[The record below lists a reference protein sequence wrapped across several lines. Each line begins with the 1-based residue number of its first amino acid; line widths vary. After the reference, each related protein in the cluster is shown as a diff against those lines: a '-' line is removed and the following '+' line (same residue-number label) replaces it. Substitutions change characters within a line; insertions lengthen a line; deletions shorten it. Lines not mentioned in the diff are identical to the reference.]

1 MGKQAITTNEAP
13 DFFSNIKSV
22 TVPESVRRVMVQQ
35 NQDPNQW
42 QSQLNQRIQAGGA
55 TKEEALSRAFTL
67 FDQIEGSQKYTNL
80 LVEGLK
86 AKRSKVEAVETQA
99 ANVPQPVPAQQPE
112 PVQPTPQPAESTDR
126 VSASQAFMGSLW
138 NSLTQIVEGS
148 ADFIND
154 ASRAVDLG
162 YEKLPFQTDYTRER
176 TKNAKARYDA
186 ARKEI
191 NTDIAGV
198 RARVDA
204 ESKKQ
209 PFSFSTN
216 KKGNLE
222 VDFSEIDDPKK
233 WMAALGSGIG
243 SLVSILAPTKKASM
257 LMSFTQMYSDNQDE
271 AIEAGLEGNSAAAY
285 ASGVSLVGSALEM
298 LGDAGILKAVKGEA
312 GREVVKQ
319 VVKDKSGRALTELAE
334 KGLTPEIFQD
344 VVQKTFTES
353 LKELGNGSRI
363 ASLKNIAR
371 KIGRAAAPE
380 AGTEFAQEWSTYAG
394 KSIYNDQFSDG
405 AEAGKGAFSTDAYK
419 TLGDATFGA
428 LMGAFL
434 GGAIGTLAPNS
445 KEQHETLGAFIN
457 ADIKAQ
463 LEANPNLTIDDIK
476 QNARFNNLL
485 KVATANGQFN
495 DETGKPN
502 QQKIDDITQKAN
514 LIYDTYYDFKDMPG
528 FSGEDRLAMFNVTD
542 VRNRNATALN
552 QLNQT
557 VGQIQE
563 VQSEID
569 NLTNTGGNP
578 LAITKLQAAKAQMEE
593 SLGDIDPA
601 TGQYN
606 LIQQAENNNAR
617 MENVFQQAIPAIS
630 SQDTNLKAL
639 GRSFLNSNID
649 SFRDEEFI
657 PESETILPD
666 GSVIVRD
673 NDSTAIRRV
682 VSGLIPQEST
692 IAEQINSANYKPIP
706 RYEKQFAP
714 IDNFAEYQQAAQ
726 NIREDNLSRIS
737 YDTTSPYSYA
747 EDARELLETVAG
759 EVQAVGGSPNMETR
773 VNKAY
778 DLYNQIVDED
788 TRTRIPSVAPLSYE
802 EFSTLVGYQPQA
814 NSSAEP
820 VVDPQGYAITQKQQ
834 ELGIKAGVEDVY
846 NPSEQTMDTIIDILE
861 GSTETPISKIDSA
874 TKELLAMRKMWQ
886 NRRRSSKREFTLG
899 QIDDVIRE
907 IEADLETLQNEK
919 SYQEDPESRPQ
930 PEPVSEP
937 TTNES
942 DEDTTQNES
951 TDSEGTDSV
960 TDQPHSVQSEY
971 ASAAAVEELLEP
983 AIQQEGELSEVLG
996 SAIESTEAAI
1006 QAEDEQQI
1014 SRAIADAQRALDA
1027 IRQSDGL
1034 TEGIIGAVDTI
1045 VNEDTGDSSGSTE
1058 GTQPDE
1064 SPVIA
1069 VTNRRK
1075 LRKDQ
1080 RRIVNPERIA
1090 ALRKFPN
1097 NITEEV
1103 YQYFVGNGQVNT
1115 RDVNRLFRGTG
1126 NTERQNMVAS
1136 TADYG
1141 LTIDELAHRL
1151 WENTNFPGNETDV
1164 FKDAIEE
1171 TILSYPGIEE
1181 LTRRLNTSE
1190 EQDVDPDFD
1199 ESTLSDQQP
1208 EGVQSDAFVENIR
1221 RSQQDPEFVPFDTQG
1236 ANANQAQ
1243 AIQTLNRIG
1252 KAFPGIIV
1260 NIPGTAQDYNDQ
1272 LSTLTGT
1279 QTLTTPDNQPYGY
1292 INPKDGSI
1300 NLDPS
1305 RLNPTTSIHEYGHI
1319 WTMWAKFNNPELYNQ
1334 GRSLVKD
1341 TAYYRDVKGREAYRN
1356 NTEDQILDEAIATAI
1371 GNKGAQFVTSTKRN
1385 KFVEWMND
1393 LFAGV
1398 KRFLGIK
1405 KQQPSQIADMNFDQ
1419 FTETVV
1425 RDLLSENPI
1434 SEMTSDEIANIL
1446 QTGNQDTV
1454 VSELADVTSDPIMHT
1469 TAVVF
1474 GSPGSG
1480 ETIGTNQELQDQAR
1494 EELKKEGVFGKL
1506 EENAVT
1512 RDVNGNTTTSTIT
1525 ERGMNDK
1532 DRAIVKDV
1540 ANRYGWKYLGAKYE
1554 TQTDPVTGKKTKV
1567 KIEDRWERDI
1577 SKEKNSFFLRGNKS
1591 TFIPL
1596 KGMTGRMGRMARP
1609 IQQTEEWMEDLR
1621 ATGNV
1626 AYKTVAALIDSSF
1639 DRLTNLET
1647 FVKAIDNTEGLYHAV
1662 IHDIK
1667 REASDNRN
1675 YALNIMGRAYEE
1687 FRREIGKYTTH
1698 KGSRTVDTVEK
1709 LPVKILQWSR
1719 TQGKGVERQISL
1731 PVSVVMNI
1739 VASHQSQLSM
1749 GVDYNQRKVKNASGA
1764 ERIENHT
1771 SLVVDEYFNTDPS
1784 DKSLFWKSGTD
1795 VEDVHKG
1802 VHFKKDVAM
1811 EGNAR
1816 GELEPL
1822 KDGMQYGLF
1831 SQAEMDRMVDYVT
1844 SSGPEAVK
1852 TGYQKIKLGFNN
1864 ATVRELL
1871 RKENDEAINPSDPF
1885 VEVPDY
1891 SPLQTVSKMSTQDR
1905 VNSFSPNLEDAK
1917 QLNERKSRP
1926 DAIYA
1931 EDIIDS
1937 FDYYREAV
1945 DHILGSTKLVHN
1957 LKNLQQ
1963 AIQSDYEGTM
1973 KKRVDSKLADTIDNL
1988 QNYRQTQYA
1997 VSKGEKA
2004 LRPLLVLMSKY
2015 TATIFRSNIGISTK
2029 QIGTWFSAAGLGY
2042 IDGKYLFRNWKTAGK
2057 MLDFSLRGSTI
2068 DRFAGGSLVEATGQ
2082 GLKVGKI
2089 DTAEA
2094 GLIRELLGENITD
2107 PIQKEQHLRN
2117 WATVIQR
2124 VVYGNSQYTEAGNL
2138 GTFRFTK
2145 SGAAKL
2151 KQLWNYSDS
2160 MFEEYGMANIRRLDR
2175 GVILGYMYAAK
2186 QQVAAEIR
2194 DGKITR
2200 DQADA
2205 RGAELVTETLYL
2217 TNQMNDPADL
2227 TMLQRSPTFANRVI
2241 ALYSGQTQKLW
2252 NQMAGA
2258 AIEYYKKRDTA
2269 SPEDLKILRDRVI
2282 WSAMSNL
2289 LFNTAWMATANLG
2302 ASILRGWLAGEEP
2315 KDASYYKEKYLWDI
2329 ARYITGIAPG
2339 LWSQASQMVISSIDN
2354 EKWTDEMFDVP
2365 GADTFK
2371 QAIDLAK
2378 GVYGLADNAVND
2390 ALPGETKKD
2399 DDKLLSEVVYNFARI
2414 FGTASGA
2421 PKTWI
2426 DPVAKRINGKIDPPK
2441 GTKTSDF
2448 ALEEDLSFDLP
2459 EDDDFDDIEFD
2470 E

>member
-99 ANVPQPVPAQQPE
+99 ANVPQPI
-112 PVQPTPQPAESTDR
+112 PVQEPTSQVQQPAESTER

-148 ADFIND
+148 ADFLNES
-154 ASRAVDLG
+154 SRFYDKIAPSLPG
-162 YEKLPFQTDYTRER
+162 SGNTEKVMAALAETNF
-176 TKNAKARYDA
+176 TKNKKGIDSNFE
-186 ARKEI
+186 KI
-191 NTDIAGV
+191 

-216 KKGNLE
+216 QKGNLE

-271 AIEAGLEGNSAAAY
+271 AIEAGLQGNSAAAY

-298 LGDAGILKAVKGEA
+298 LGDAGILKAVKGDA
-312 GREVVKQ
+312 GRQVIKQ

-353 LKELGNGSRI
+353 LKELGNSSRV

-463 LEANPNLTIDDIK
+463 LEANPSLTIDDIK

-495 DETGKPN
+495 DETGKPS

-563 VQSEID
+563 VQSDID

-578 LAITKLQAAKAQMEE
+578 LTITKLQAAKSQMEQ
-593 SLGDIDPA
+593 SLGDIDPV

-649 SFRDEEFI
+649 SFRNEAFV
-657 PESETILPD
+657 PESETILQD

-682 VSGLIPQEST
+682 VVQPVQQEST
-692 IAEQINSANYKPIP
+692 IAEQINSTDYKPI
-706 RYEKQFAP
+706 RRFEKSFEP
-714 IDNFAEYQQAAQ
+714 IDNFGDYRQAAQ
-726 NIREDNLSRIS
+726 NIQNDDLSRVS
-737 YDTTSPYSYA
+737 YDTTSPYDYA
-747 EDARELLETVAG
+747 EDARELLQTVAG

-802 EFSTLVGYQPQA
+802 EFSTLVGFTPQA
-814 NSSAEP
+814 ANTSTET
-820 VVDPQGYAITQKQQ
+820 VVDPLEATILQKQQ
-834 ELGIKAGVEDVY
+834 ELGLPSTVEEVY
-846 NPSEQTMDTIIDILE
+846 NPSERTMDTIVDILE
-861 GSTETPISKIDSA
+861 GSIETPISKIDSA

-886 NRRRSSKREFTLG
+886 NRRRSSKREFTFG

-930 PEPVSEP
+930 PEPISEP

-951 TDSEGTDSV
+951 TDSEGNTSA
-960 TDQPHSVQSEY
+960 TNQPRSVQSEY
-971 ASAAAVEELLEP
+971 TSAAAIEELLEP
-983 AIQQEGELSEVLG
+983 AIQQEGELSEILG

-1014 SRAIADAQRALDA
+1014 SRAIADAQRALES
-1027 IRQSDGL
+1027 IGQSDGL

-1045 VNEDTGDSSGSTE
+1045 VNEDTGDGSGSTE

-1064 SPVIA
+1064 SPVIT

-1190 EQDVDPDFD
+1190 EQGVDPDFD

-1208 EGVQSDAFVENIR
+1208 EGIQSDAFIENIR
-1221 RSQQDPEFVPFDTQG
+1221 RSQQDPDFVPFDTQG

-1243 AIQTLNRIG
+1243 AIQTLNRMG

-1260 NIPGTAQDYNDQ
+1260 NVPATAQEFNDQ
-1272 LSTLTGT
+1272 LSTLTGS
-1279 QTLTTPDNQPYGY
+1279 QTLYTTDNQPYGY

-1300 NLDPS
+1300 NLDPA
-1305 RLNPTTSIHEYGHI
+1305 RLNPNTSIHEFGHI
-1319 WTMWAKFNNPELYNQ
+1319 WTMWAKVNNPELYNQ
-1334 GRSLVKD
+1334 GKLLVKD

-1371 GNKGAQFVTSTKRN
+1371 GNKGSSFVTTTKRN
-1385 KFVEWMND
+1385 KFTQWMSD
-1393 LFAGV
+1393 LFDGV
-1398 KRFLGIK
+1398 KKFLGIK
-1405 KQQPSQIADMNFDQ
+1405 KPQPSQIADMNFDQ
-1419 FTETVV
+1419 FTEAVV

-1434 SEMTSDEIANIL
+1434 SQMTSDEIANIL
-1446 QTGNQDTV
+1446 QSGNQDTV
-1454 VSELADVTSDPIMHT
+1454 ISELADVPSDPIMHT
-1469 TAVVF
+1469 TAVLF
-1474 GSPGSG
+1474 GAPGSG
-1480 ETIGTNQELQDQAR
+1480 ETIGTSQELQDQAR
-1494 EELKKEGVFGKL
+1494 EELRKEGVFGKL
-1506 EENAVT
+1506 EENQVT
-1512 RDVNGNTTTSTIT
+1512 RDINGNTTTSTIT

-1532 DRAIVKDV
+1532 DRAIIRDV
-1540 ANRYGWKYLGAKYE
+1540 ATRYGWKYIGAKYE

-1577 SKEKNSFFLRGNKS
+1577 SKEKNSFFLRGNKT
-1591 TFIPL
+1591 TFVPI
-1596 KGMTGRMGRMARP
+1596 KGMAGRMGRMARP
-1609 IQQTEEWMEDLR
+1609 IQSTEEWMENLR
-1621 ATGNV
+1621 ATGNPI
-1626 AYKTVAALIDSSF
+1626 YKTVAALINSSF

-1647 FVKAIDNTEGLYHAV
+1647 FVKAIDNAEGLYHAI

-1675 YALNIMGRAYEE
+1675 YALNIMGRSYEE

-1764 ERIENHT
+1764 ERTENHT
-1771 SLVVDEYFNTDPS
+1771 SLVVDEYYNTDPT

-1811 EGNAR
+1811 EGNAQ

-1852 TGYQKIKLGFNN
+1852 SGYQKIKQGFNN

-1885 VEVPDY
+1885 VDVPDY

-1945 DHILGSTKLVHN
+1945 GHILGSTKLVHN

-1963 AIQSDYEGTM
+1963 AIQSDYEGPM
-1973 KKRVDSKLADTIDNL
+1973 KKRVDSILADTIDNL
-1988 QNYRQTQYA
+1988 QNFRQTQYA

-2015 TATIFRSNIGISTK
+2015 TATIFRSNLGISTK

-2042 IDGKYLFRNWKTAGK
+2042 IDGRYLFRNWNTFGK

-2082 GLKVGKI
+2082 GFKVGKL

-2107 PIQKEQHLRN
+2107 PVQKEQHLRN

-2145 SGAAKL
+2145 AGAAKA

-2252 NQMAGA
+2252 NQMSGA

-2269 SPEDLKILRDRVI
+2269 SPEELKILRDRVI

-2302 ASILRGWLAGEEP
+2302 ASVLRGWLAGEEP
-2315 KDASYYKEKYLWDI
+2315 KEASYYKEKYLWDI
-2329 ARYITGIAPG
+2329 ARYITGLAPG

-2354 EKWTDEMFDVP
+2354 EKWTDTMFDVP

-2378 GVYGLADNAVND
+2378 GVYGLVDNTLND

-2399 DDKLLSEVVYNFARI
+2399 NDKLTSEIVYNFARI
-2414 FGTASGA
+2414 FGTTTGA

-2470 E
+2470 D